1 MLLFYRV
8 KALQLEAHSQDDA
21 ERAAGMGSYKPAKA
35 FDTSLP
41 EMDVET
47 NADTAADT
55 AAEWNDSS
63 WGDELV
69 TMYVFYEW
77 MRLYLHSANELT
89 VELYV

>member
-1 MLLFYRV
+1 M

-55 AAEWNDSS
+55 AAE
-63 WGDELV
+63 
-69 TMYVFYEW
+69 
-77 MRLYLHSANELT
+77 
-89 VELYV
+89 